1 MGQQTSPIE
10 DKTRIAGVLSNRQ
23 SYSNYGKR
31 KRKAAIA
38 PSIAK
43 PSGIPATRQL
53 GTQLWSTSDS
63 AIYHSSRLP

>member
-1 MGQQTSPIE
+1 MGLQTSPIE
-10 DKTRIAGVLSNRQ
+10 NKTRIAGVLSNRQ

-43 PSGIPATRQL
+43 PSGNTCHTPTRH
-53 GTQLWSTSDS
+53 ST
-63 AIYHSSRLP
+63 LVNE